1 MSDTITIVKPPAD
14 RKRRSFTIGRSFT
27 IAGSVAL
34 AVVLFLAPVYL
45 DQFWLQTAFVI
56 AGAAVGALGLNILIG
71 TAGQLSFAHPFFL
84 GVGATTYTWLSADSE
99 TSGSLSAVGMPTGLA
114 LVCSVLAA
122 GVLGYVFSP
131 LASRLRGIYLGVAS
145 IGFIFLGQH
154 ILDNWTSLSGGYNG
168 RSTTDLSLFGFDFA
182 DGGSLAV
189 LGVPFGR
196 AERLWYFGILAVVLA
211 AWLAKNIVRSRPG
224 RALAAVR
231 DSEVLAAVYGVD
243 VPRYKRGA
251 FVISSMYAG
260 FAGVMIA
267 LSIGSVAPGAFDL
280 ALAFSYLS
288 MIVLGGLGSVAGA
301 VIGAVFVAGLP
312 LILQQYGAG
321 LPFISEVGADD
332 GISASSLARYVF
344 GIGIILVMLFEPFGL
359 IGLGRRVKRVVRLA
373 ARNNN
378 PLTKN

>member
-1 MSDTITIVKPPAD
+1 M
-14 RKRRSFTIGRSFT
+14 
-27 IAGSVAL
+27 
-34 AVVLFLAPVYL
+34 
-45 DQFWLQTAFVI
+45 
-56 AGAAVGALGLNILIG
+56 
-71 TAGQLSFAHPFFL
+71 
-84 GVGATTYTWLSADSE
+84 
-99 TSGSLSAVGMPTGLA
+99 
-114 LVCSVLAA
+114 
-122 GVLGYVFSP
+122 
-131 LASRLRGIYLGVAS
+131 
-145 IGFIFLGQH
+145 
-154 ILDNWTSLSGGYNG
+154 
-168 RSTTDLSLFGFDFA
+168 
-182 DGGSLAV
+182 
-189 LGVPFGR
+189 
-196 AERLWYFGILAVVLA
+196 
-211 AWLAKNIVRSRPG
+211 RSRPG

-301 VIGAVFVAGLP
+301 VIGAAFVAGLP

-359 IGLGRRVKRVVRLA
+359 IGLGRRVKRVVRFGRA
-373 ARNNN
+373 
-378 PLTKN
+378 

>member
-14 RKRRSFTIGRSFT
+14 RRHRSFT
-27 IAGSVAL
+27 IASSVAL
-34 AVVLFLAPVYL
+34 AVVLFLAPAYL

-84 GVGATTYTWLSADSE
+84 GVGAMTYTWLSADSE
-99 TSGSLSAVGMPTGLA
+99 SSGSLSAVGMPTGLA

-154 ILDNWTSLSGGYNG
+154 ILDNWTSVSGGYNG
-168 RSTTDLSLFGFDFA
+168 RSTADLSLFGFDFA

-196 AERLWYFGILAVVLA
+196 AERLWYFGIVAVVLG
-211 AWLAKNIVRSRPG
+211 AWLARNIVRSRPG

-231 DSEVLAAVYGVD
+231 DSEVLAAVHGVD

-267 LSIGSVAPGAFDL
+267 LSIGSVAPSAFDL

-301 VIGAVFVAGLP
+301 VIGAAFVAGLP
-312 LILQQYGAG
+312 LIMQQYGAG

-359 IGLGRRVKRVVRLA
+359 IGLGRRVKRVVRLGRA
-373 ARNNN
+373 
-378 PLTKN
+378 

>member
-14 RKRRSFTIGRSFT
+14 RKRRSFT

-122 GVLGYVFSP
+122 GVFGYVFSP

-168 RSTTDLSLFGFDFA
+168 RSTTDLSLFGLDFA